1 MKLSHIKSQKG
12 RDAKF
17 HVLTSKSRNVVL
29 KQIKTPPSWFGL
41 KFFNVF
47 GFDESKKNKMS
58 SIVYQAFQ
66 LTIGVLWVHNST
78 I

>member
-29 KQIKTPPSWFGL
+29 KQIKKSGN
-41 KFFNVF
+41 KARRRE
-47 GFDESKKNKMS
+47 FDVRLYDYN
-58 SIVYQAFQ
+58 YA
-66 LTIGVLWVHNST
+66 
-78 I
+78 